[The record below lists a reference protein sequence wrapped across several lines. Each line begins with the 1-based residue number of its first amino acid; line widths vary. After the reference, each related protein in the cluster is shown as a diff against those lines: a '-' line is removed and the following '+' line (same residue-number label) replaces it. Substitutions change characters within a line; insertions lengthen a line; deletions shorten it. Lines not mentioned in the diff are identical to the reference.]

1 MPTVGIEPTIAPL
14 RVECLTPWP
23 SRRVVA
29 RFLGD
34 VAWIYLGFGFRVEF
48 DWIIDCFCR

>member
-1 MPTVGIEPTIAPL
+1 MITKKKKNLSMPTVGIEPTIAPL

-29 RFLGD
+29 RFLRD
-34 VAWIYLGFGFRVEF
+34 VGYVRACLGKDG
-48 DWIIDCFCR
+48 